1 VEPPKAE
8 KEQCYVTSSRKE
20 IRSAYLEWAKLRSAS
35 KYNLA
40 TSGLDGFPLAKLPV
54 KIQDLEISIGGSY
67 GYPPLQER
75 LARKNGVAPECVV
88 AANGTSMANHLAM
101 AALLEPGD
109 EVLIEQP
116 TYEPLLTV
124 AEYLGASIRRF
135 PRRFENEF
143 EIDPAE
149 IERHITPKTRL
160 VVVTNLHNPSGAR
173 TPDPRLQLI
182 GEIAQKHG
190 AHVLVDEVYLDA
202 CFDPQARSAFHLG
215 DNFIVTSS
223 LTKAFGLSGL
233 RCGWIL
239 APQSLAE
246 RMWRINDLYG
256 VIPAHVAELL
266 SVVALDNMKEIEN
279 YSRTRLAA
287 NRPILQTFL
296 ESRRDLKSI
305 HADAGTVAFP
315 KLTSG
320 RVDALCQLLREKY
333 DTTVVP
339 GRFFEVP
346 DHFRIGIGGK
356 TELLQ
361 EGLKRLGKAL
371 DEVAN

>member
-1 VEPPKAE
+1 
-8 KEQCYVTSSRKE
+8 VTSSRKE
-20 IRSAYLEWAKLRSAS
+20 TRSAYLEWAKLRSAS

-54 KIQDLEISIGGSY
+54 KVEDLEISIGGSY

-124 AEYLGASIRRF
+124 AEYLGANIRRF
-135 PRRFENEF
+135 PRRFENAF
-143 EIDPAE
+143 ELDPAE
-149 IERHITPKTRL
+149 IERHMTPKTRL

-173 TPDPRLQLI
+173 TPDSRLQRI
-182 GEIAQKHG
+182 GEIARKHG
-190 AHVLVDEVYLDA
+190 ALVLVDEVYLDA

-215 DNFIVTSS
+215 ENFIVTSS

-239 APQSLAE
+239 APQPFAE

-266 SVVALDNMKEIEN
+266 SVFALDNMREIEA
-279 YSRTRLAA
+279 YARTRLAA
-287 NRPILQTFL
+287 NRPILQEFL
-296 ESRRDLKSI
+296 ASRRDLKSI
-305 HADAGTVAFP
+305 HADAGTVSFP
-315 KLTSG
+315 KLASG
-320 RVDALCQLLREKY
+320 KVDALCQLLREKY

-339 GRFFEVP
+339 GRFFEMR

-361 EGLKRLGKAL
+361 EGLKHLGKAL
-371 DEVAN
+371 DEIAN

>member
-1 VEPPKAE
+1 VEPTKKE
-8 KEQCYVTSSRKE
+8 KERDLSSRSE
-20 IRSAYLEWAKLRSAS
+20 IRSVYLEWAKLRSAS

-54 KIQDLEISIGGSY
+54 KIEDLEISIGGSY

-75 LARKNGVAPECVV
+75 LARKNGVGPECVV

-101 AALLEPGD
+101 AALLEPGG

-124 AEYLGASIRRF
+124 AEYLGASVRRF
-135 PRRFENEF
+135 PRRFEDGF
-143 EIDPAE
+143 ELDPRE
-149 IERHITPKTRL
+149 VERNMSARTRL

-173 TPDPRLQLI
+173 TADSRLRLV
-182 GEIAQKHG
+182 GEIARSRG

-202 CFDPQARSAFHLG
+202 CFDPQAQSAFHLG
-215 DNFIVTSS
+215 KNFIVTSS

-239 APQSLAE
+239 APQPLAE

-256 VIPAHVAELL
+256 VIPAHPAELL
-266 SVVALDNMKEIEN
+266 SVIALDHIQEIEE
-279 YSRTRLAA
+279 YARTRLQT
-287 NRPILQTFL
+287 NRPILQQFL
-296 ESRRDLKSI
+296 ATRKDLQAI
-305 HADAGTVAFP
+305 RAETGTTAFP
-315 KLTSG
+315 QLASG
-320 RVDALCQLLREKY
+320 KVDALCQLLREKY
-333 DTTVVP
+333 ETTVVP
-339 GRFFEVP
+339 GRFFEMP
-346 DHFRIGIGGK
+346 NHFRIGIGGK
-356 TELLQ
+356 TKLLE

-371 DEVAN
+371 DEIAV

>member
-1 VEPPKAE
+1 M
-8 KEQCYVTSSRKE
+8 TSARKE
-20 IRSAYLEWAKLRSAS
+20 PRSAYLEWAKLRSAS

-40 TSGLDGFPLAKLPV
+40 TSGLDGLPLAKLPV
-54 KIQDLEISIGGSY
+54 KIEDLEISTGGSY
-67 GYPPLQER
+67 GYSPLQER

-101 AALLEPGD
+101 AALLDPGD

-116 TYEPLLTV
+116 TYQPLLTV
-124 AEYLGASIRRF
+124 AEYLGATVRRF
-135 PRRFENEF
+135 PRRFENGF
-143 EIDPAE
+143 ELDAAE
-149 IERHITPKTRL
+149 IERQITPKTRL

-173 TPDPRLQLI
+173 TPDSHLRLI
-182 GEIAQKHG
+182 GEIAETHG
-190 AHVLVDEVYLDA
+190 VRVLVDEVYLDA

-215 DNFIVTSS
+215 GSFIVTSS

-239 APQSLAE
+239 APQPLAE

-266 SVVALDNMKEIEN
+266 SVIALDHMQEIVA
-279 YSRTRLAA
+279 YARTRLET
-287 NRPILQTFL
+287 NRPILRQFL
-296 ESRRDLKSI
+296 ASRRDLQ
-305 HADAGTVAFP
+305 ATPAEAGTIAFP
-315 KLTSG
+315 RLISG
-320 RVDALCQLLREKY
+320 KVDALCQLLREKY

-339 GRFFEVP
+339 GRFFDMP
-346 DHFRIGIGGK
+346 HHFRIGIGGK

-361 EGLKRLGKAL
+361 EGLKRLSQAL
-371 DEVAN
+371 DEIGN